1 MNNEKQLYL
10 KPTESIPNFVPRKGY
25 HTYSEVMVSPLLLS
39 LIEGDLEKFKKI
51 IKEVDVANINVM
63 KQMIAKVKS
72 YSYSKEERLTLKEFL
87 FKVSPK
93 HNKNMEKGILLGMQY
108 LNDNYN
114 EYLYKKENGKIF
126 IDEISPTGFSS
137 QNHISEHLAF
147 LIENNLNKLLPMYFF
162 QIMNNKKNIL
172 EFALRKGNFD
182 TFKEIT
188 NIMTNDITFN
198 LNFKETKTNFSFVPL
213 EEIKNLSIYSEV
225 LYNAVMSTTKNNENE
240 LIIKLNF
247 IFNNYHLGV
256 IEDDAMDLINSND
269 VYVKMKEDKKYPFLY
284 ALSKKFTGVAK
295 TFIEHGYTPNE
306 KEIKEINFY
315 NYKDI
320 LNLLNIK
327 PNESIQN
334 NDEELKQKISSF
346 FTKYNKSNINGLSE
360 FFNKAST
367 EEKALYIS
375 IIEKEN
381 KSKYSNLN
389 VSPNVQE
396 TKKSIDEDDTIS
408 FFDRALKSGQI
419 EFLNIILDNG
429 YKLNNK
435 EYLLS
440 WFTFFRLNSFS
451 NDNIETINQY
461 SKFANHLSEYPDEY
475 KKQLLNLYIKGI
487 MSNDVGKLSH
497 HNTNFGLGLFWSL
510 ITKNKQ
516 IEMSDMD
523 LILWSANF
531 DNKLLK
537 PKLESTIMLN
547 VYMISH
553 YEEKL
558 KNLINII
565 DFKKQTILEMGSR
578 INENW
583 FTVKPNVEVIKNFM
597 NNNMDQF
604 NLDRCSPFGKTLKID
619 LEKTS
624 LLENFKDLS
633 NKRVNRL

>member
-1 MNNEKQLYL
+1 ML
-10 KPTESIPNFVPRKGY
+10 
-25 HTYSEVMVSPLLLS
+25 H
-39 LIEGDLEKFKKI
+39 
-51 IKEVDVANINVM
+51 
-63 KQMIAKVKS
+63 
-72 YSYSKEERLTLKEFL
+72 
-87 FKVSPK
+87 
-93 HNKNMEKGILLGMQY
+93 
-108 LNDNYN
+108 
-114 EYLYKKENGKIF
+114 
-126 IDEISPTGFSS
+126 
-137 QNHISEHLAF
+137 
-147 LIENNLNKLLPMYFF
+147 
-162 QIMNNKKNIL
+162 
-172 EFALRKGNFD
+172 
-182 TFKEIT
+182 
-188 NIMTNDITFN
+188 
-198 LNFKETKTNFSFVPL
+198 
-213 EEIKNLSIYSEV
+213 
-225 LYNAVMSTTKNNENE
+225 NAVMSTTKNNENE
-240 LIIKLNF
+240 LIKKLNF
-247 IFNNYHLGV
+247 IFNNHHLGIV
-256 IEDDAMDLINSND
+256 EDDAMDLMNSND

-295 TFIEHGYTPNE
+295 TFIEHGYTPNA

-315 NYKDI
+315 NYSDI

-327 PNESIQN
+327 PNESIQT

-360 FFNKAST
+360 FFNKASI

-381 KSKYSNLN
+381 SSKYSNLN

-408 FFDRALKSGQI
+408 FFDRALKSGQV
-419 EFLNIILDNG
+419 EFVNIVLDNG

-510 ITKNKQ
+510 ITKNKE

-523 LILWSANF
+523 LILWSTNF

-547 VYMISH
+547 VYMLNH

-558 KNLINII
+558 KNLINVM

-583 FTVKPNVEVIKNFM
+583 FFVEPNIEIIKSFI

-604 NLDRCSPFGKTLKID
+604 NLDRCSPFGKTLKIN
-619 LEKTS
+619 LEKAS
-624 LLENFKDLS
+624 LLENFKDLNS
-633 NKRVNRL
+633 KRVNRL

>member
-510 ITKNKQ
+510 ITKNK
-516 IEMSDMD
+516 
-523 LILWSANF
+523 
-531 DNKLLK
+531 
-537 PKLESTIMLN
+537 
-547 VYMISH
+547 
-553 YEEKL
+553 
-558 KNLINII
+558 
-565 DFKKQTILEMGSR
+565 
-578 INENW
+578 
-583 FTVKPNVEVIKNFM
+583 
-597 NNNMDQF
+597 
-604 NLDRCSPFGKTLKID
+604 
-619 LEKTS
+619 
-624 LLENFKDLS
+624 
-633 NKRVNRL
+633 

>member
-487 MSNDVGKLSH
+487 MSNDVGKLSN